1 MRARRAWFSQV
12 RARMLL
18 NRGHTG
24 SSGSCRGPSWLP
36 IANLPPA
43 AEQREK
49 QKPRQLLQRR
59 VERKGLSASLSSE
72 APTNRSI
79 NLLLFLCSLLLTAAA
94 AAAGTTHCSCCCCCL
109 SVFVCVC
116 ACVAC
121 YTPFL
126 SIHIHKRS
134 WPISLISRAPLR
146 ACARWSS
153 TTSCLLYVVSL
164 LLLVVVLVAIVQQL
178 PPPRCTPADRPC
190 HHQQASE
197 LFDHLEGALALH
209 AAESNSNAELRAQGT
224 RTWPNHVS
232 DLSRSRSG
240 AARAG
245 ARCPTSIRSHQLL
258 VCAS

>member
-59 VERKGLSASLSSE
+59 VERKGLRASLSSE

-79 NLLLFLCSLLLTAAA
+79 DLLLLLCSLLLTAAA
-94 AAAGTTHCSCCCCCL
+94 GTTHCSGCCCCCF

-121 YTPFL
+121 YTPCL

-134 WPISLISRAPLR
+134 WPTSLISRAPLR

-153 TTSCLLYVVSL
+153 TTSCLLYVVSLL

-232 DLSRSRSG
+232 DLSRSG
-240 AARAG
+240 AAARAG